1 MKTTIKALILTSVQ
15 AGQAY
20 ADTSDGTKAWT
31 ANANHANHA
40 AAVAAKIAA
49 CKSIYDA
56 PFCSLNR
63 DGTIANSAGIP
74 LTAAELQA
82 QLAVNKAYQTELRN
96 RIINAGGLNADELPV
111 WLGTHPRAH
120 YGAFGEGQ
128 QIGSNGGE

>member
-1 MKTTIKALILTSVQ
+1 MKTTIKALILTSVL

-31 ANANHANHA
+31 ANANHANHGIGQTYSA
-40 AAVAAKIAA
+40 PKASTEWSAFQTYIAG
-49 CKSIYDA
+49 
-56 PFCSLNR
+56 P
-63 DGTIANSAGIP
+63 GIP